1 VNPADLYTKHLVS
14 AERVAALVKLH
25 GCSFA
30 SGRASSAP
38 QTRTGQSG
46 KRTIAEAD
54 SANGSRGAGE
64 LNLTSGEPYEMP
76 HIAYD
81 HETMNELYP
90 SIMAPQN
97 VLENEEHEWDTWDK
111 VLAKGEQI
119 VEEIRSRTISQGRK
133 RCEGDV

>member
-1 VNPADLYTKHLVS
+1 MDLRKIPGEVNPADLYTKHLVS

-54 SANGSRGAGE
+54 
-64 LNLTSGEPYEMP
+64 LNLTSCEPYEMP